1 MAKFLRENPRLD
13 KKTIGDYIGDK
24 KNSRVL
30 EAFVRYLVFLI
41 YTFFTLRD
49 KRIDKQNKR
58 LLNSV
63 IKKTSS
69 LITFYIKHSAEIGL
83 FKEPIRTQSD

>member
-41 YTFFTLRD
+41 YIYFFTLRD
-49 KRIDKQNKR
+49 IRIDKQN
-58 LLNSV
+58 NVS
-63 IKKTSS
+63 
-69 LITFYIKHSAEIGL
+69 
-83 FKEPIRTQSD
+83 

>member
-41 YTFFTLRD
+41 YIYIYFLLYAIKGLISKTTSL
-49 KRIDKQNKR
+49 KQRN
-58 LLNSV
+58 
-63 IKKTSS
+63 
-69 LITFYIKHSAEIGL
+69 
-83 FKEPIRTQSD
+83 

>member
-41 YTFFTLRD
+41 YIYIFFTLRD
-49 KRIDKQNKR
+49 KRIDKQN
-58 LLNSV
+58 NVS
-63 IKKTSS
+63 
-69 LITFYIKHSAEIGL
+69 
-83 FKEPIRTQSD
+83 

>member
-41 YTFFTLRD
+41 FFFTLRD
-49 KRIDKQNKR
+49 KRIDKKNV
-58 LLNSV
+58 S
-63 IKKTSS
+63 
-69 LITFYIKHSAEIGL
+69 
-83 FKEPIRTQSD
+83 

>member
-41 YTFFTLRD
+41 YIYIFFTLRD
-49 KRIDKQNKR
+49 KRIDKQN
-58 LLNSV
+58 NIS
-63 IKKTSS
+63 
-69 LITFYIKHSAEIGL
+69 
-83 FKEPIRTQSD
+83 

>member
-41 YTFFTLRD
+41 YIFFTLRD
-49 KRIDKQNKR
+49 KRIDKQN
-58 LLNSV
+58 NVS
-63 IKKTSS
+63 KT
-69 LITFYIKHSAEIGL
+69 A
-83 FKEPIRTQSD
+83 